1 MLNEIIYTVR
11 ENLGGVI
18 ILLLLALFIRTLI
31 LSVILYIRMKAAKH
45 FPTQANAW
53 RVYKTLCKFGI
64 GIRNHPKV
72 WGEYRDMFYK
82 INQSSDIPSELKQK
96 LKDRL
101 IKKGLYINNM
111 RIVDNYKGGAK

>member
-1 MLNEIIYTVR
+1 MKMNNKTIWITLANPM
-11 ENLGGVI
+11 NI
-18 ILLLLALFIRTLI
+18 ILLLLMIIFIRSLI
-31 LSVILYIRMKAAKH
+31 LAVVLNIRMKAAKRS
-45 FPTQANAW
+45 PTQANAW

-82 INQSSDIPSELKQK
+82 INQSPDVPSELKQK

-101 IKKGLYINNM
+101 IKKGLYINNT
-111 RIVDNYKGGAK
+111 RIIDNYKG

>member
-1 MLNEIIYTVR
+1 MNNEIIETIR
-11 ENLGGVI
+11 ACPMVI
-18 ILLLLALFIRTLI
+18 IMLPLMIFFIRTLI

-82 INQSSDIPSELKQK
+82 INQSPDVPSELKQK

-111 RIVDNYKGGAK
+111 RIIDNYKG

>member
-1 MLNEIIYTVR
+1 MNNEIIDIIRACPMVIVM
-11 ENLGGVI
+11 LPVI
-18 ILLLLALFIRTLI
+18 IFFIRSLI
-31 LSVILYIRMKAAKH
+31 LAAVLNIRMKAAKYS
-45 FPTQANAW
+45 PTQENAR

-82 INQSSDIPSELKQK
+82 INQSPDVPSELKQK

-101 IKKGLYINNM
+101 VKKGLYINNM
-111 RIVDNYKGGAK
+111 RIIDNYKG